1 MGRGRALPGGPQ
13 LDGQPPT
20 AGHAGRH
27 AAGVREAAHAR
38 GPAARRGV
46 QGTLEQT
53 NRTRGGE
60 RPALARGQG
69 PGGRH
74 RNSCGGPGAAAV
86 WQGALPRGLGVR
98 RTRACVCQT
107 PRVKCFHFILH
118 NLCLSRVEPGAERL

>member
-27 AAGVREAAHAR
+27 AARVREAAHAR

-53 NRTRGGE
+53 NRPRGGE

-69 PGGRH
+69 PGAGDPGQQL
-74 RNSCGGPGAAAV
+74 CGG
-86 WQGALPRGLGVR
+86 VR
-98 RTRACVCQT
+98 SAEVLVSVAHMRVCVK
-107 PRVKCFHFILH
+107 PRV
-118 NLCLSRVEPGAERL
+118 